1 MVLDMRFLPNPY
13 YVPELRALN
22 GTQRPVRTYLLRH
35 PVALAAL
42 EQLALWLSDLLP
54 HFHRKGKTTLH
65 VALGCTG
72 GQHRSVVMAAELK
85 KRLPGNVR
93 LFHRE
98 LTSARRKAHG

>member
-13 YVPELRALN
+13 YVPKLRALN
-22 GTQRPVRTYLLRH
+22 GTQRPVRDYIIKH

-42 EQLALWLSDLLP
+42 EQLAQWLRALLP
-54 HFHRKGKTTLH
+54 HFHRKGKATLH

-72 GQHRSVVMAAELK
+72 GQHRSVVMAVELK

-98 LTSARRKAHG
+98 LASARRKAHG